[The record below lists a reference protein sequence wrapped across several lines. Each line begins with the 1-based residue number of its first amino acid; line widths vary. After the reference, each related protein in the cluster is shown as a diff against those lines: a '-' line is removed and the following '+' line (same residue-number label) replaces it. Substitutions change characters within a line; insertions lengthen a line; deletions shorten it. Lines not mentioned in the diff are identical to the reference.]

1 MNKKLQISR
10 KDNLKGEDGY
20 RTFSVRIKEST
31 VMQLDA
37 LADETGRSRNE
48 LANLLID
55 YGLAN
60 TEVSE

>member
-1 MNKKLQISR
+1 MNKLQIPK

-55 YGLAN
+55 FGLAN
-60 TEVSE
+60 TEIAE